1 MSPVT
6 FTKDNSFI
14 ISYRALW
21 SLQLGPQK
29 TSCIISE
36 EGAGAGDGRET
47 KKTLKQPGKNMPVV
61 SKVAWATKALW
72 GVEGL
77 KVQKGRSC
85 EGTEV
90 LQCCDLGNTDWSG
103 SEPIHSMFPISV

>member
-14 ISYRALW
+14 INYRALW

-36 EGAGAGDGRET
+36 EGAGVGDGGET
-47 KKTLKQPGKNMPVV
+47 MQTLKQPGKNTPVV
-61 SKVAWATKALW
+61 SKVARAINALW
-72 GVEGL
+72 WVEGL
-77 KVQKGRSC
+77 KVQKGRSH
-85 EGTEV
+85 EGMEV
-90 LQCCDLGNTDWSG
+90 LQCCDLGNTDWSE
-103 SEPIHSMFPISV
+103 SEPIHSMLPISV